1 MQNSCVLCEKYKPTE
16 AYSTWAT
23 AAKFRPSLANIDI
36 YRREALHLHDM
47 AKVCSGCV
55 EAVSCFGEHVVTR
68 DYEYKSQVCRNQPSA
83 TRVHK
88 RLGELR
94 RNVFAMS
101 AQFDEDEMH
110 VHEQLDASFNAP
122 KERRL
127 PTFFY
132 I

>member
-1 MQNSCVLCEKYKPTE
+1 
-16 AYSTWAT
+16 
-23 AAKFRPSLANIDI
+23 
-36 YRREALHLHDM
+36 M

-68 DYEYKSQVCRNQPSA
+68 DYEYKSQVCRNEPSA

-101 AQFDEDEMH
+101 AQFEEDEMH

-122 KERRL
+122 KERNPPSSIFSSEPVDL
-127 PTFFY
+127 LDPTIPCAIPQIPPPQRDTRKRTFQA
-132 I
+132 IMRDL